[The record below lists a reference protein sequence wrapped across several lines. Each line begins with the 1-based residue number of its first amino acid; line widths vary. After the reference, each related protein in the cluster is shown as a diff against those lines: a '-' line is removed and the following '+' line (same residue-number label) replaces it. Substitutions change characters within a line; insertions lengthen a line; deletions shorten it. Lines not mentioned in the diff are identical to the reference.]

1 MLAGLF
7 FLPVLEEYVQTGLV
21 PNFPTL
27 IVCGFCAMAAF
38 LSLFSGLILQSLM
51 QKDKQAFEFRLQ
63 LADGEY
69 KRRLALD
76 EEKGRNG
83 GNLEDKER
91 EDENQK

>member
-1 MLAGLF
+1 M
-7 FLPVLEEYVQTGLV
+7 

-69 KRRLALD
+69 KRRLALG
-76 EEKGRNG
+76 EREREGNWEKTG
-83 GNLEDKER
+83 DKER